1 MGMLSAT
8 RTRRSDPPGP
18 LPGPPT
24 RAHAPRGEWA
34 NGATPTPPRRQGC
47 STVARG
53 DVGTAQGGWGRSAV
67 HRSAPFGWPAPAPR
81 GRGEETRFLIEDCYR
96 SSNGK
101 RKRPVLIVGKS
112 ISNDQFSGFCRTP
125 KTEVRSLLQSFC
137 YIFQPGRG
145 GWVRCLWLPRGS
157 GGGAAAAVRRRGVG
171 PAPTPVVAAVC
182 MAGAAPRSGRPSSGE
197 TGACRRLHILEG
209 LRVTGRARPCSSVA
223 ARTPWSLP
231 LRGVRKAVGGLMWP
245 MGGRHAAETEA
256 VAVAG
261 QEPAL
266 RTARRP
272 LLRPQHPNQARR
284 TPAADHPPGRPR
296 RI

>member
-1 MGMLSAT
+1 M
-8 RTRRSDPPGP
+8 
-18 LPGPPT
+18 
-24 RAHAPRGEWA
+24 
-34 NGATPTPPRRQGC
+34 
-47 STVARG
+47 
-53 DVGTAQGGWGRSAV
+53 
-67 HRSAPFGWPAPAPR
+67 
-81 GRGEETRFLIEDCYR
+81 
-96 SSNGK
+96 
-101 RKRPVLIVGKS
+101 
-112 ISNDQFSGFCRTP
+112 
-125 KTEVRSLLQSFC
+125 
-137 YIFQPGRG
+137 
-145 GWVRCLWLPRGS
+145 WLPRGS

-209 LRVTGRARPCSSVA
+209 LRMAGRARPCSSET

-261 QEPAL
+261 QEPAH

-272 LLRPQHPNQARR
+272 LLRPQTPKPGPEDPSSGSPTR
-284 TPAADHPPGRPR
+284 PAAANPTRPR
-296 RI
+296 DFGGQVQVQGPVERPLEPAPPSFARTTAHATERPPTPTTAAFSVRCACPQVRGTGSGPNERRAPRDGRQEGKSRLGAPRGRGAEAAWSGDQSTRAFGRAILT